1 MKQFFIS
8 ALFAILFHC
17 PLFIDNC
24 YAYLL
29 PDSGQ
34 TLCYQVVDCAPDSG
48 QTICYGTVDCVG
60 TGQDGAYNINPMSF
74 TDKGDGTVNDNN
86 TGLVWQKCSVGQSND
101 ETCSGTATSFNW
113 YQASGTL
120 HKDYNPSPQQDVCVE
135 LTLGGNND
143 WRLPTKKELMSIVDY
158 SIPFPGPT
166 IQKAWFPNT
175 VAPFNKVA
183 ILYWSSTT
191 FEVFQDGAW
200 DVDFSNGGID
210 YPLRSNSYFVRCVRA
225 GQ

>member
-1 MKQFFIS
+1 MKQLFIS
-8 ALFAILFHC
+8 AFFAVIFHS

-48 QTICYGTVDCVG
+48 LTICYGTVDCAG

-113 YQASGTL
+113 YQASGT
-120 HKDYNPSPQQDVCVE
+120 YNAASNADTQNVCSTV
-135 LTLGGNND
+135 TLGGNSD
-143 WRLPTKKELMSIVDY
+143 WRLPSKKELMSIVDY
-158 SIPFPGPT
+158 SIPYQGPT
-166 IQKAWFPNT
+166 IQQSSFPNT
-175 VAPFNKVA
+175 VAPLNTVA
-183 ILYWSSTT
+183 ILYWSSIT
-191 FEVFQDGAW
+191 FVDHPVGAW
-200 DVDFSNGGID
+200 RVDFSNGGID
-210 YPLRSNSYFVRCVRA
+210 YYPKSNSYSVRCVRG